1 MSKIKIN
8 KDIIERDGA
17 FQVYISNKFY
27 HFKSR
32 RKADDFIRGVD
43 NYLNAQFEMINANLI
58 SVYGTYRRLNWYL
71 SNYDRQAIRLQIN
84 EIEQSIELSL
94 ERSDWSSWR
103 VTTFSKLDYC
113 IEMLDTILGRMQE
126 VSKQKK
132 YIVLSGEIRS
142 NIMAIDLLKLE
153 VQRFE
158 VKNKKYLQEPFPKV
172 IQMKNISNL

>member
-1 MSKIKIN
+1 
-8 KDIIERDGA
+8 
-17 FQVYISNKFY
+17 
-27 HFKSR
+27 
-32 RKADDFIRGVD
+32 
-43 NYLNAQFEMINANLI
+43 
-58 SVYGTYRRLNWYL
+58 
-71 SNYDRQAIRLQIN
+71 
-84 EIEQSIELSL
+84 
-94 ERSDWSSWR
+94 
-103 VTTFSKLDYC
+103 
-113 IEMLDTILGRMQE
+113 MLDTILGRMQE